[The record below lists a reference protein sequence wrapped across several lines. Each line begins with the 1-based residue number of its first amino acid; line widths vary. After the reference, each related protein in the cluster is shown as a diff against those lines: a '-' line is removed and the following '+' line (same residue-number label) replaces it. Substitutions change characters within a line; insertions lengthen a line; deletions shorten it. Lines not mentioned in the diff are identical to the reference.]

1 MRDERF
7 EIELRATPEEVWR
20 SLTTSEGLASWF
32 GTRAEVEARVHGE
45 RVVGWGDD
53 AEIRGRITDLEPL
66 ERLRVVYL
74 ADGEEVGAEEW
85 LITTDGTTTR
95 LILINSMADEG
106 IDDWEGFYG
115 DMRRGWRLFL
125 ASLRHG
131 LDDAITPYRHV
142 EHTMVPAPGPRRP
155 IRERLE
161 RCLANHEALVSAM
174 TTTLSDPPHSL
185 LLTARDRTL
194 LLDIEGADDD
204 QVLYVQAATHDG
216 PARWPTEVVEAIRS
230 TLGERDSSVAE
241 GRSQ

>member
-1 MRDERF
+1 LRNERF

-45 RVVGWGDD
+45 RVVGWGEGE
-53 AEIRGRITDLEPL
+53 EIRGRITDLEPL
-66 ERLRVVYL
+66 ERIRVVYL

-85 LITTDGTTTR
+85 LITTDSTTTR
-95 LILINSMADEG
+95 LTLINSMPDEG

-125 ASLRHG
+125 ASLHHG
-131 LDDAITPYRHV
+131 LDEAATPYRQV
-142 EHTMVPAPGPRRP
+142 EHVMVPTPGPRGP
-155 IRERLE
+155 IRERLD
-161 RCLANHEALVSAM
+161 RCLANQEALVSAM

-194 LLDIEGADDD
+194 LLDIEGAGDS
-204 QVLYVQAATHDG
+204 QVLYVQAATHGGAAD
-216 PARWPTEVVEAIRS
+216 WPKQVVEAIGSCVGRN
-230 TLGERDSSVAE
+230 DS
-241 GRSQ
+241 Q

>member
-7 EIELRATPEEVWR
+7 EIEVRATPEEVWR
-20 SLTTSEGLASWF
+20 SLTTTEGLASWF
-32 GTRAEVEARVHGE
+32 GTRAEVDARIHGE
-45 RVVGWGDD
+45 RVVGWGEDV
-53 AEIRGRITDLEPL
+53 EIRGRITDLDPL
-66 ERLRVVYL
+66 KRLRVVYL

-95 LILINSMADEG
+95 LTLINSMADEG

-131 LDDAITPYRHV
+131 LDEATTPYRRV
-142 EHTMVPAPGPRRP
+142 DHTMVPAPGPRGG
-155 IRERLE
+155 IRERLD
-161 RCLANHEALVSAM
+161 RCLVKHEALVSAM

-185 LLTARDRTL
+185 LLTARDRSL
-194 LLDIEGADDD
+194 LLDIEGAGDN

-216 PARWPTEVVEAIRS
+216 PEGWPTQVVEAIRS
-230 TLGERDSSVAE
+230 NMGETHTSGAE
-241 GRSQ
+241 G